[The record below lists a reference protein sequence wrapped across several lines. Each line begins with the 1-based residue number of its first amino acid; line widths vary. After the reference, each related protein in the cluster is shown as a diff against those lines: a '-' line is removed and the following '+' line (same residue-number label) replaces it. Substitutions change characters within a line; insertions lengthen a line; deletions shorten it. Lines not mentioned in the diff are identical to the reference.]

1 MLYCTDLYFCFMF
14 LLSLASCCSVS
25 WKGSVLLLAPATEA
39 AVMITGRRDITATI
53 LSTLSVYWWMSRS
66 IYNIY
71 NIYDIYRVG
80 VATATILKTVSWWPG
95 DL

>member
-25 WKGSVLLLAPATEA
+25 WKGSVLLLLEAATEA

-66 IYNIY
+66 IYNI
-71 NIYDIYRVG
+71 
-80 VATATILKTVSWWPG
+80 
-95 DL
+95 